1 QDPRQQPHP
10 AQVAGQGP
18 PRGRPALPG
27 RQRAGPCHP
36 HLARRGHE
44 GGRRHQDARRQ
55 VPGRPAGFARA
66 ERSGAVPAAGR
77 RRHLHRRQHPGRGPA
92 YTAGSTRDVTRLSV
106 FSSSD
111 TSVADVNVT
120 GLVEFKGTGE
130 VAVLVRYLMELNTV
144 RLTYLE
150 PRKDFTWKAP
160 PENNYVDKHVFAK
173 LKMLSIQPSELCTDS
188 EFVRRAYLDLC
199 GVLPTPDEVKKFLD
213 DTAKDKRAKLIDVL
227 LER

>member
-1 QDPRQQPHP
+1 LGKVPHEGAQRFRADSEP
-10 AQVAGQGP
+10 ARAIRSWLSEGM
-18 PRGRPALPG
+18 REDDAKAPAVKSLTVLPG
-27 RQRAGPCHP
+27 SRVQSA
-36 HLARRGHE
+36 
-44 GGRRHQDARRQ
+44 
-55 VPGRPAGFARA
+55 PGRFQQL
-66 ERSGAVPAAGR
+66 AVIAT
-77 RRHLHRRQHPGRGPA
+77 
-92 YTAGSTRDVTRLSV
+92 YTDGSTRDVTRLSV

-111 TSVADVNVT
+111 TSVAEVGVS
-120 GLVEFKGTGE
+120 GLVEFKGSGE